1 MPTAPVMRWLAEGL
15 PITLLC
21 DLVSSADPDSLAIN
35 STERPENDTIWLDAA
50 QTLEVPGRAAT
61 A

>member
-21 DLVSSADPDSLAIN
+21 DLASSADPDSLAIN
-35 STERPENDTIWLDAA
+35 STERPESDPIWLDAA
-50 QTLEVPGRAAT
+50 KTLEIQEKAAT